1 MGTGAMK
8 GNQCKTPVVLWES
21 NWKEVG
27 KSTKTDK
34 HGNEYTV
41 VKVVL
46 YGTPNKDYRSY
57 KGSK

>member
-1 MGTGAMK
+1 MK
-8 GNQCKTPVVLWES
+8 GNQYKTPVVLWES
-21 NWKEVG
+21 HWKEVG

-41 VKVVL
+41 IEVVL
-46 YGTPNKDYRSY
+46 YGTPNKEYKSY